1 MCAHVCVREG
11 GEEGGGGIG
20 VGGEG
25 GEGFSFAALTL
36 LEKDSFAFA
45 FRNSFD
51 GFDMLTTLPEDP
63 NSVLSPSGCHR
74 FHMHVTFTQRD
85 ADT

>member
-1 MCAHVCVREG
+1 MLEREG
-11 GEEGGGGIG
+11 KR
-20 VGGEG
+20 G
-25 GEGFSFAALTL
+25 GEGFSFAAHTL

-63 NSVLSPSGCHR
+63 NSVLSPSGRHR
-74 FHMHVTFTQRD
+74 FHMHVPFTQRD
-85 ADT
+85 ADTYS